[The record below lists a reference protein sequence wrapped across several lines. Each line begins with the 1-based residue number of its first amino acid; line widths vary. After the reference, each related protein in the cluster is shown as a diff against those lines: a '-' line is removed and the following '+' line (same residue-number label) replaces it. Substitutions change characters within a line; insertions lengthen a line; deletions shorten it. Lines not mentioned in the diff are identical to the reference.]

1 MSYRVWVIGLDGA
14 TFDLIKPWAQAGY
27 LPTFSKLMKEGT
39 WGEVTSTIPP
49 ITGPAWSSFMT
60 GTNPGKHGVFDWTF
74 RKPKTYD
81 FPPVTFDNIRQPTLW
96 QIISH
101 AGKRVFVFNVPMT
114 YPPESVNGLLVSG
127 MPATRLVTHPK
138 ELANKIRSLVPDY
151 IVYPDPGLAYS
162 DQGIKSFIEQV
173 NREIVGRTDLW
184 KEILGWETW
193 DFAMILYNATDVIQH
208 AMWKFMS
215 PEHPQYDPKKA
226 ITYGNAIRDIYQ
238 KLDQVLGEIIEQMDS
253 STVLWVMSDHGFG
266 PFHKFIHV
274 NTWLMHEGLLV
285 LKPNALTRV
294 KRMLFDLGFS
304 PMPVYNLLMNIG
316 LGKLKR
322 EVVRGKSQKLR
333 LFFLSFDDVDW
344 TKTKAYSLGNIGQIR
359 INLQGREPQGCV
371 SPGDEYQEVL
381 NDIIHRLSNL
391 RDPKT
396 GELVIDEIYHGSEV
410 YRGDAERDAPDILFL
425 PKRLEYFGFGEYEFG
440 DHRVIV
446 PVDRGISGTHRMN
459 GIGMAWGA
467 PIRPGILQNARLED
481 LAPSILHLM
490 GLPIPA
496 HMDGRP
502 LVEALREDVPLPP
515 PQIGEAWS
523 GRDATQ
529 TIISDEEEQI
539 IRQKLRDLGY
549 VG

>member
-1 MSYRVWVIGLDGA
+1 MSYRIWVIGLDGA
-14 TFDLIKPWAQAGY
+14 TFDLIKPWAEAGY

-101 AGKRVFVFNVPMT
+101 AGKRVFVLNVPMT

-127 MPATRLVTHPK
+127 MPATQLVTHPK
-138 ELANKIRSLVPDY
+138 ELANKIRSLIPDY
-151 IVYPDPGLAYS
+151 VVYPDPGLAYS

-173 NREIVGRTDLW
+173 NREIVGRTKLW
-184 KEILGWETW
+184 KEILGWESW

-215 PEHPQYDPKKA
+215 PEHPQYAPHKA
-226 ITYGNAIRDIYQ
+226 KIYGNAIRGVYQ

-253 STVLWVMSDHGFG
+253 NTVLWVMSDHGFG

-285 LKPNALTRV
+285 LKPGILTRV
-294 KRMLFDLGFS
+294 KRMLFDLGFA

-371 SPGDEYQEVL
+371 SPGDEYQKVV
-381 NDIIHRLSNL
+381 NNIIQRLSSL

-396 GELVIDEIYHGSEV
+396 GETVIDEIYQGSEV

-446 PVDRGISGTHRMN
+446 PVERGISGTHRMN
-459 GIGMAWGA
+459 GIGMVWGA

-502 LVEALREDVPLPP
+502 LVEALREDVALPP

-523 GRDATQ
+523 SRDATQ
-529 TIISDEEEQI
+529 TMLSDEEEQI